1 MTMREAAQ
9 QALGKLNEIALATSI
24 SVDRE
29 IDLLEAALAAEEDES
44 WIDDA
49 IDDATDSNEPLDEII
64 RKHFRKRGKA

>member
-1 MTMREAAQ
+1 MTLREAAQ

>member
-1 MTMREAAQ
+1 MTLREAAQ
-9 QALGKLNEIALATSI
+9 QALGKLNEIAFATSI